1 MGKLNQLKNKK
12 TSFKIAL
19 YIRVSTEEQAEN
31 PEGSIRNQEDRLR
44 QAVEYKNRIG
54 DFGQIVGVF
63 TDAGISAK
71 DMRRPKLQELLRA
84 IRSKEVDLVM
94 VTELSRLSR
103 NSRDFIEMWDMMCS
117 LGCGFT
123 SLRED
128 FDTTTAAGEMVLF
141 QLMNLAQFER
151 RQTSE
156 RVEANIAA
164 RAARGLYN
172 GGCVPVG
179 YKIISGKPGYLEID
193 EEMAKTVRMAF
204 TAFLKEGALAP
215 AAIWLNE
222 NGYRLRKDMEG
233 GGRLKRV
240 GHFTVDNLQAMLRNK
255 VYLGIKVYRH
265 RGEEKEAKAVWPALV
280 DEVTFQRI
288 GKILDR
294 NRRRYKPHK
303 QGRLPY
309 ILTGICHC
317 MSCNSPMPGKSATGN
332 AGKVGYYEHVWA
344 TKRDA
349 TLSKKMFKCDPHR
362 VPAKKLEPFVQE
374 KFRRLV
380 TEKSFMKAILEKVRA
395 KHEENPLRKDEERLK
410 AKIFGVNS
418 QIEALAERLAEL
430 PRSVSPG
437 PIFRQMERLE
447 EIKRE
452 NEEALV
458 ILKSTGRTSL
468 DRIISSEKFEDFASH
483 YKAFLNQATVTEQK
497 QMLQKFIRKVE
508 VGVNS
513 LKIYWI
519 VDEDHFDRELASKRA
534 SSVPQRGGSSD
545 SGFFRNYGSYTL
557 TFGAPRETRTPT
569 PFGTGF

>member
-1 MGKLNQLKNKK
+1 MSNLKNLKPKK
-12 TSFKIAL
+12 SNFKIAL

-44 QAVEYKNRIG
+44 QAVEYKNRNG
-54 DFGQIVGVF
+54 DFGQIVDVY

-71 DMRRPKLQELLRA
+71 DMKRPQLQNLLHA
-84 IRSKEVDLVM
+84 IQNHEVDLVM

-103 NSRDFIEMWDMMCS
+103 NSRDFIQMWDMMRAY
-117 LGCGFT
+117 GCGFT

-179 YKIISGKPGYLEID
+179 YKTIPDKPGFLEID
-193 EEMAKTVRMAF
+193 EMMAGVVRTAF
-204 TAFLKEGALAP
+204 TSFLKQGALSP
-215 AAIWLNE
+215 AAIWLNDH
-222 NGYRLRKDMEG
+222 GYRLRKDMEG

-255 VYLGIKVYRH
+255 AYIGIKVYH
-265 RGEEKEAKAVWPALV
+265 IKGEKKESKAVWPTII
-280 DEVTFQRI
+280 DELTFQRV
-288 GKILDR
+288 GKILDK

-303 QGRLPY
+303 QGRMPY
-309 ILTGICHC
+309 ILTGLCYC
-317 MSCNSPMPGKSATGN
+317 MNCNSPMPGKSATGN
-332 AGKVGYYEHVWA
+332 GGKVAYYEHVWA

-349 TLSKKMFKCDPHR
+349 TLSKKLFKCEPHR
-362 VPAKKLEPFVQE
+362 VPAKKLEPLIQE
-374 KFRRLV
+374 KMRSMLLS
-380 TEKSFMKAILEKVRA
+380 KSFMKQILEKVRA
-395 KHEENPLRKDEERLK
+395 KHKDNPLRKDEERLK

-430 PRSVSPG
+430 PKSISPA

-447 EIKRE
+447 EVKKE
-452 NEEALV
+452 NEEQ
-458 ILKSTGRTSL
+458 LKNLKTSGRSSFN
-468 DRIISSEKFEDFASH
+468 RIVNLEKFEDFAIN
-483 YKAFLNQATVTEQK
+483 YKHFLKDATVTEKK
-497 QMLQKFIRKVE
+497 QILQKFIRKVE

-513 LKIYWI
+513 VKVHWI
-519 VDEDHFDRELASKRA
+519 VDQDHFDRELALKSA
-534 SSVPQRGGSSD
+534 GSGLQEGPTGSSLLN
-545 SGFFRNYGSYTL
+545 SSFFKNYGSYTL
-557 TFGAPRETRTPT
+557 TNGARR
-569 PFGTGF
+569 GT